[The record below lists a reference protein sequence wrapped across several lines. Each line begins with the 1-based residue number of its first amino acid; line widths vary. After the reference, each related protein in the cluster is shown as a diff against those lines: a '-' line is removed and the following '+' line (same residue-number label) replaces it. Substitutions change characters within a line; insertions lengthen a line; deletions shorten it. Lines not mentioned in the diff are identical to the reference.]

1 MKSFVKVAAVGFSGV
16 VFFKFLAMPIVTIL
30 IGLVAMTVKFA
41 LIAAIGYFLYSL
53 FLKRNEESEDD
64 VDDDVE
70 EEIQEA
76 EVVGEE

>member
-1 MKSFVKVAAVGFSGV
+1 MRSFVKVAAVGFSGV

-30 IGLVAMTVKFA
+30 IGLVAMTMKFA
-41 LIAAIGYFLYSL
+41 LIAAVGYFVYSL
-53 FLKRNEESEDD
+53 FLKRDDDSEDD
-64 VDDDVE
+64 AE